1 MTPKHRPLANKV
13 LNRVFSIKFP
23 VSKVLRRPT
32 RAKKRPGAPRP
43 ANIMVLLNRVFI
55 PALLTQNML
64 VTAVRLVS
72 ATLELA
78 VASVQLSCVLLMN
91 SGTLH
96 PRVILVT
103 VRNLVPEQTAL
114 HLASREMHMEFG
126 NITRLQPLLV
136 QKAP

>member
-1 MTPKHRPLANKV
+1 
-13 LNRVFSIKFP
+13 
-23 VSKVLRRPT
+23 
-32 RAKKRPGAPRP
+32 
-43 ANIMVLLNRVFI
+43 MVLLNSVFI

-64 VTAVRLVS
+64 VTAVRLAS

-103 VRNLVPEQTAL
+103 VRSLVPEQTAL
-114 HLASREMHMEFG
+114 HLASREMHMDLG